1 VLTVHPS
8 AAAEGAPEPRSG
20 PVWIDLLNATE
31 AETAQV
37 EDHIGLHMPTLD
49 ELREIEQSSRQ
60 SIENGV
66 LRLST
71 PVVANADTDHPKL
84 TYVGIVLTQ
93 KTMITVRFERLM
105 MIQATAERACGGEV
119 PHPTSAQAFTA
130 LLEAFVDRQADLLE
144 IARAELDDLGHAVF
158 RNMGAGAPGPM
169 HASRT
174 MRRKL
179 QTIGH
184 IGERISLIRES
195 MLAVDRA
202 VPFALEVAEDWFKGD
217 LQHRLKAVRKDL
229 DSLSL
234 FEEHLSSKVQ
244 FMLDAVLGF
253 INIEQNDIFKVL
265 TIASVVGIF
274 PTLVVGWYGMN
285 FKNMHEY
292 DWAFGYQWGI
302 GWVVV
307 STLIPLAWFKWRGWM

>member
-1 VLTVHPS
+1 VLTLHPK
-8 AAAEGAPEPRSG
+8 APGGAPAPIEGA
-20 PVWIDLLNATE
+20 VWIDLLNGTDTE
-31 AETAQV
+31 IAEV
-37 EDHIGLHMPTLD
+37 EARTGLRLPTLG

-60 SIENGV
+60 SIDDGV
-66 LRLST
+66 MRLST
-71 PVVANADTDHPKL
+71 PVVAHADTDHPML
-84 TYVGIVLTQ
+84 SYVGIVLTP
-93 KTMITVRFERLM
+93 KVMVTVRFERLM
-105 MIQATAERACGGEV
+105 MIEATAQRACGEAV
-119 PHPTSAQAFTA
+119 ARPNSANAFTA

-144 IARAELDDLGHAVF
+144 TARAELDELGHAVF
-158 RNMGAGAPGPM
+158 RNHGSGPTGAMRATN
-169 HASRT
+169 AQ
-174 MRRKL
+174 RRKL

-202 VPFALEVAEDWFKGD
+202 VPFALEVAEDWFPAE
-217 LQHRLKAVRKDL
+217 LQHRLNAVRKDL

-285 FKNMHEY
+285 FHNMHEY
-292 DWAFGYQWGI
+292 DWAWGYQWGI
-302 GWVVV
+302 AWVIV